1 MKKTPGQMMTIIN
14 NRLTEYGQHTRVVEW
29 SGKNIMLS
37 TGKILTNSDRARFIK
52 RIMNT
57 KTDLWCRCMDRLI
70 SGEITESEI
79 KSKLSAIG
87 GTAVQKKHGNII
99 KQNLNTG
106 MPWNSGTKGQNIG
119 TRGALPQTVKDKI
132 SAKNSGSNNGMYG
145 VKLSDSD
152 KKTKSKIMKQK
163 ILLGEFTPNSN
174 NRNTHWE
181 STFDNKPYRSS
192 WEALYQY
199 INQDADYEK
208 LRIEYNINNTTKIY
222 IVDFVDHVNKQVIE
236 VKPRELCAGEK
247 FQAKLTALTAWA
259 ELNKYTLIIADK
271 EWLQSQDN
279 NIDYTKFDNNT
290 ARKIKEL
297 YETNKKN

>member
-1 MKKTPGQMMTIIN
+1 MKKTADQMMTIIN
-14 NRLTEYGQHTRVVEW
+14 NKLTEYTQSIRVVEW
-29 SGKNIMLS
+29 SGKNIILS

-79 KSKLSAIG
+79 KSELSAIG
-87 GTAVQKKHGNII
+87 GKAVQKKYGNII

-106 MPWNSGTKGQNIG
+106 IPWNAGTIGQNIG
-119 TRGALPQTVKDKI
+119 TRRARTQAVKDKI
-132 SAKNSGSNNGMYG
+132 SVQNSGPKNGMFG
-145 VKLSDSD
+145 VKMSIAD
-152 KKTKSKIMKQK
+152 KAMRSTTMKKK
-163 ILLGEFTPNSN
+163 ILSGEFTPNSN

-181 STFDNKPYRSS
+181 STFNNKTYRSS
-192 WEALYQY
+192 WEALYQH
-199 INQDADYEK
+199 INQDAEYEK
-208 LRIEYNINNTTKIY
+208 LRIEYTFNGVTKIY

-271 EWLQSQDN
+271 EWLQLQNN
-279 NIDYTKFDNNT
+279 NIDYTKFNNNT
-290 ARKIKEL
+290 ARKIKAL

>member
-1 MKKTPGQMMTIIN
+1 MKKTADQMMTIIN
-14 NRLTEYGQHTRVVEW
+14 NKLTEYAQSIRVVEW

-57 KTDLWCRCMDRLI
+57 KTDLWCRYMDRLI
-70 SGEITESEI
+70 SGKITESEI
-79 KSKLSAIG
+79 KSELSAIG
-87 GTAVQKKHGNII
+87 GRAVQKKYGNTI

-106 MPWNSGTKGQNIG
+106 MPWNAGTKGQNIG
-119 TRGALPQTVKDKI
+119 TRGAQPQTVKDKI
-132 SAKNSGSNNGMYG
+132 SAKNSGLGNGMFG
-145 VKLSDSD
+145 VKMSIAD
-152 KKTKSKIMKQK
+152 KAMRSMTMKKK
-163 ILLGEFTPNSN
+163 ILSGEFTPNSN

-181 STFDNKPYRSS
+181 STFDNKTYRSS

-199 INQDADYEK
+199 INQDAEYEK

-236 VKPRELCAGEK
+236 VKPQELCAGEK
-247 FQAKLTALTAWA
+247 FQAKLTALIDWA
-259 ELNKYTLIIADK
+259 ELNKYKLIIADK

-290 ARKIKEL
+290 ARKIKAL
-297 YETNKKN
+297 YETGKQN

>member
-1 MKKTPGQMMTIIN
+1 MKKTADQMMTIIN
-14 NRLTEYGQHTRVVEW
+14 NKLTEYTQSIRVVEW
-29 SGKNIMLS
+29 SGKNIILS

-87 GTAVQKKHGNII
+87 GKAVQKKYGNII

-106 MPWNSGTKGQNIG
+106 IPWNAGTIGQNIG
-119 TRGALPQTVKDKI
+119 TRGARTQAVKDKI
-132 SAKNSGSNNGMYG
+132 SVQNSGPKNGMFG
-145 VKLSDSD
+145 VKMSIAD
-152 KKTKSKIMKQK
+152 KAMRSTTMKKK
-163 ILLGEFTPNSN
+163 ILSGEFTPNSN

-181 STFDNKPYRSS
+181 STFNNKTYRSS
-192 WEALYQY
+192 WEALYQH
-199 INQDADYEK
+199 INQDAEYEK
-208 LRIEYNINNTTKIY
+208 LRIEYTFNGVTKIY

-271 EWLQSQDN
+271 EWLQLQNN

-290 ARKIKEL
+290 ARKIKAL

>member
-1 MKKTPGQMMTIIN
+1 MKKTADQMMTIIN
-14 NRLTEYGQHTRVVEW
+14 NRLTEYTQSTRVVKW

-37 TGKILTNSDRARFIK
+37 TGKILTNSNRARFIK

-87 GTAVQKKHGNII
+87 GKAVQKKHGDKI
-99 KQNLNTG
+99 KLNLNTG
-106 MPWNSGTKGQNIG
+106 IPWSKGLKGNYPYKFGPRSQE
-119 TRGALPQTVKDKI
+119 VKDKI
-132 SAKNSGSNNGMYG
+132 GSKNLGSGNGMYG
-145 VKLSDSD
+145 VKLSDLD
-152 KKTKSKIMKQK
+152 KKIKSEIMKQK
-163 ILLGEFTPNSN
+163 ILSGEFTPNSN

-181 STFDNKPYRSS
+181 STFNNNTYRSS

-199 INQDADYEK
+199 FNQDAEYEK
-208 LRIEYNINNTTKIY
+208 LRIEYNINNTAKIY

-236 VKPRELCAGEK
+236 VKPRELCAGKK
-247 FQAKLTALTAWA
+247 FQAKLTALTTWA
-259 ELNKYTLIIADK
+259 KLNKYTLIIADK

-279 NIDYTKFDNNT
+279 NIDYTKFDDNT
-290 ARKIKEL
+290 ARKIKAL
-297 YETNKKN
+297 YETSKKN

>member
-1 MKKTPGQMMTIIN
+1 MKKTADQMMTIIN
-14 NRLTEYGQHTRVVEW
+14 NKLAEYAQSIRVVEW

-37 TGKILTNSDRARFIK
+37 TGKILTNSNRARFIK

-70 SGEITESEI
+70 SGKITESEI
-79 KSKLSAIG
+79 KSELSAIG
-87 GTAVQKKHGNII
+87 GRTAQKKYGNTI

-106 MPWNSGTKGQNIG
+106 MPWNAGTKGQNIG

-132 SAKNSGSNNGMYG
+132 SAKNSGSGNGMFG
-145 VKLSDSD
+145 VKMSIAD
-152 KKTKSKIMKQK
+152 KAMRSMAMKKK
-163 ILLGEFTPNSN
+163 ILSGEFTPNSN

-181 STFDNKPYRSS
+181 STFDNKAYRSS

-199 INQDADYEK
+199 INQDAEYEK

-222 IVDFVDHVNKQVIE
+222 IVDFIDHVNKQVIE
-236 VKPRELCAGEK
+236 VKSRELCAGEK
-247 FQAKLTALTAWA
+247 FQAKLSALTAWA
-259 ELNKYTLIIADK
+259 ELNKYKLIIADK

-279 NIDYTKFDNNT
+279 NIDYTKFDDNT
-290 ARKIKEL
+290 ARKITAL

>member
-1 MKKTPGQMMTIIN
+1 MKKTADQMMTIIN
-14 NRLTEYGQHTRVVEW
+14 NRLTEYSQHTRVVEW

-87 GTAVQKKHGNII
+87 GTAVQTKHGNTI

-106 MPWNSGTKGQNIG
+106 IPWNAGTRGQNIG
-119 TRGALPQTVKDKI
+119 TRGARTQTVKDKI
-132 SAKNSGSNNGMYG
+132 SVKNSGSNNGMYG
-145 VKLSDSD
+145 VRLSDLD
-152 KKTKSKIMKQK
+152 KKTKSEIMKQK
-163 ILLGEFTPNSN
+163 ILSGEFTPNSN

-181 STFDNKPYRSS
+181 STFAGKSYRSS

-199 INQDADYEK
+199 LNKDAEYEK
-208 LRIEYNINNTTKIY
+208 LRIKYNINNTTKIY
-222 IVDFVDHVNKQVIE
+222 IVDFVDHINRQVIE
-236 VKPRELCAGEK
+236 VKPRELCTVEK

-259 ELNKYTLIIADK
+259 DLNKYALIIADK
-271 EWLQSQDN
+271 EWFQLQNN
-279 NIDYTKFDNNT
+279 NIDYTKFDDST